1 MNIITELLRYIII
14 IIIGIV
20 LSNWYKRKKGWEHQF
35 KTSLFFILCW
45 RTGVFLIVIT
55 MNLMLDL
62 FLLDSFLI
70 TFYYFVIH
78 PIILLIITFILNII
92 LGMEFFKLLYHQKT
106 QEFTVIILIIV
117 IIDMILESLFFYI
130 ILIPETIVA
139 NFNL

>member
-20 LSNWYKRKKGWEHQF
+20 LSNWYERKKGSEHQF

-55 MNLMLDL
+55 MNLMFDL
-62 FLLDSFLI
+62 FLSNSFLI
-70 TFYYFVIH
+70 TYYYVIH
-78 PIILLIITFILNII
+78 PIILLIITFIINII
-92 LGMEFFKLLYHQKT
+92 LGMEFFKLFYHQKT

-117 IIDMILESLFFYI
+117 IIDMILESVFFYI
-130 ILIPETIVA
+130 ILIPETLVA